1 MKGIRIVPIAGNAL
15 EFYSPYSAS
24 LVAALKSE
32 VPADG
37 RRWDGTKKAW
47 IIADKYGHR
56 LADAVEQATGTRP
69 TIPAAV
75 TPGPTRTTR
84 LVDMRYLGAA
94 KDRGSTEP
102 IAFGF
107 ADGNWTLAFP
117 LSVLKR
123 WFADDS
129 PADVQAAVTLYGV
142 LGIARDT
149 SAEDIKKAYRR
160 AARTY
165 HPDVNHEPDAADQFR
180 RIQQAYE
187 VLADPN
193 KKARYDAGL
202 VLEASLTHDRLA
214 DQTSFFKSYNVW
226 RPPVRCGYLLV
237 EGTMAL
243 GRLNVERIIQWQ
255 DITNDQDQVLVTSWK
270 MGDDTFTENWM

>member
-1 MKGIRIVPIAGNAL
+1 MKGIRIVSIPGNAL
-15 EFYSPYSAS
+15 EFYSPYSPS

-37 RRWDGTKKAW
+37 RRWDGAKKAW
-47 IIADKYGHR
+47 IIADKYGHH
-56 LADAVEQATGTRP
+56 LADAVEQTTGERP
-69 TIPAAV
+69 VIPAAV
-75 TPGPTRTTR
+75 TPGPTRTTK
-84 LVDMRYLGAA
+84 LVDLRYLGAA

-149 SAEDIKKAYRR
+149 SAEDIKRAYRR

-165 HPDVNHEPDAADQFR
+165 HPDINHEPDAADQFR

-187 VLADPN
+187 MLSDPN

-202 VLEASLTHDRLA
+202 VLEASLTHEGYK
-214 DQTSFFKSYNVW
+214 QNSFFQSSNVW

-237 EGTMAL
+237 EGIMSL

-255 DITNDQDQVLVTSWK
+255 DITNAQGHVLVTSWR
-270 MGDDTFTENWM
+270 MGDDTFTESWC